1 VRIVPVALVALILA
15 GCSTSAPDAGL
26 TVYAAASLKQPFTR
40 IGQLYEEQHPGAQV
54 TFNFAGSSDLVAQ
67 LDHGAPADVLA
78 TADETTMTDAVGSG
92 TATGPRIFATNT
104 LQIVVPA
111 GNPGGV
117 GGFSDLTDPSL
128 RVVVCAPQVPCGA
141 ATVRVEENSGVEI
154 APASEESS
162 VTDVLGKVTSGQ
174 ADAGVVYRSDVISA
188 GPAVQGLRIPARDN
202 TVNRYPIAVASDRPD
217 AAGFVELVLSDQ
229 GQQILRDHGFGPP

>member
-1 VRIVPVALVALILA
+1 MRIVPVALVALILA

-40 IGQLYEEQHPGAQV
+40 IGQLYEEQHPGARV

-117 GGFSDLTDPSL
+117 DGFSDLTDPSL
-128 RVVVCAPQVPCGA
+128 QVVVCAPHVRCGA
-141 ATVRVEENSGVEI
+141 ATVRVEEDQPRQDAALPLGSG
-154 APASEESS
+154 SGGS
-162 VTDVLGKVTSGQ
+162 TSGGSRRHETRS
-174 ADAGVVYRSDVISA
+174 ADGEIIGAGLPPSPRRLPSPS
-188 GPAVQGLRIPARDN
+188 GR
-202 TVNRYPIAVASDRPD
+202 
-217 AAGFVELVLSDQ
+217 
-229 GQQILRDHGFGPP
+229 HGSSP